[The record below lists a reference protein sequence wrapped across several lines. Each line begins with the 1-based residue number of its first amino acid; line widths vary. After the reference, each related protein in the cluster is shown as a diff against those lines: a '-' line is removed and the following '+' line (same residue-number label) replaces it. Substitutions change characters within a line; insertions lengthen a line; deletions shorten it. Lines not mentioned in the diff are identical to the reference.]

1 MTTETPSRV
10 ATRLATLCTVL
21 LLVGLVLGATAP
33 ATGAGMQA
41 QENSTTNSSATNEST
56 AALADLV
63 RVTPDNPNEDYLSIN
78 TQSSDAVYN
87 TSGPHATFSLSEPV
101 DAARIEQS
109 KANAHVLGDGSV
121 LRVEYEDDAAT
132 GGDAS
137 LYTVDLFFNDGSQRT
152 IDLYATQTDV
162 SLDGAEYAKYSGFVD
177 YTLDQA
183 EANGYDRTEEGAR
196 SYLED
201 QEERAKLFDSLFTEH
216 VMMFI
221 AILLQAARNF
231 VTWVVAISV
240 IAGLAIY
247 FERKHGWI
255 LRLQQMAESRA
266 ELMREAVRQDY
277 EERRNTAA
285 KHPLEDIKEIGPN
298 AARYWRETGV
308 ETVDDM
314 IEVACKGIVS
324 LTDEGKIKYDEDGN
338 EVFGHHGVDDLKDV
352 DPLTMEQLRSQT
364 WLGPLVLEGRL
375 APTTALSN
383 IEAAL
388 LVAEKE
394 YNRGNEVRDA
404 RRTVSELNDRLAG
417 RRDFE
422 DAETSSNAARTAPQT
437 DFTGTAAGGD

>member
-1 MTTETPSRV
+1 MLCV
-10 ATRLATLCTVL
+10 AL
-21 LLVGLVLGATAP
+21 LLAGLVLGATAP
-33 ATGAGMQA
+33 AAAAGMQA
-41 QENSTTNSSATNEST
+41 QENSTTNEST
-56 AALADLV
+56 AAQADLV
-63 RVTPDNPNEDYLSIN
+63 RVSPANPNEDYLSIE
-78 TQSSDAVYN
+78 TQSSDSVYN
-87 TSGPHATFSLSEPV
+87 TSGPYATFSLSEPV
-101 DAARIEQS
+101 DAARAEQS
-109 KANAHVLGDGSV
+109 KANARVLGDGSV
-121 LRVEYEDDAAT
+121 LRVEYEDDAGA
-132 GGDAS
+132 GGNAS
-137 LYTVDLFFNDGSQRT
+137 LYTVELFFNDGSTRT

-162 SLDGAEYAKYSGFVD
+162 SVAGAQYAEYSDFID
-177 YTLDQA
+177 YTTSQA
-183 EANGYDRTEEGAR
+183 ESNGYDKSPEGAR
-196 SYLED
+196 NYVEA
-201 QEERAKLFDSLFTEH
+201 QEEAAELFDSLFTEH
-216 VMMFI
+216 VMMFL
-221 AILLQAARNF
+221 AIVMQAARNF
-231 VTWVVAISV
+231 VSWVLAIGF

-285 KHPLEDIKEIGPN
+285 KHPLEDVKEIGPN
-298 AARYWRETGV
+298 AARYWRELGV

-314 IEVACKGIVS
+314 IEVACKGIVA
-324 LTDEGKIKYDEDGN
+324 LTEDGRIQYN
-338 EVFGHHGVDDLKDV
+338 DDDEVVYAHHGVEDLKDV

-364 WLGPLVLEGRL
+364 WLGPLILEGRL

-404 RRTVSELNDRLAG
+404 RRTVSELNERLAG

-422 DAETSSNAARTAPQT
+422 DLETSSNAARTAPQT

>member
-1 MTTETPSRV
+1 M
-10 ATRLATLCTVL
+10 LCAAL
-21 LLVGLVLGATAP
+21 LLAGLVLGATAP
-33 ATGAGMQA
+33 ATAAGMQA
-41 QENSTTNSSATNEST
+41 QENSTTNDST
-56 AALADLV
+56 ATQAELV
-63 RVTPDNPNEDYLSIN
+63 RVTPANPNEDYLSIQ
-78 TQSSDAVYN
+78 TKSSDAVFN

-101 DAARIEQS
+101 DAARIEQP
-109 KANAHVLGDGSV
+109 KANVQVLGGGSV
-121 LRVEYEDDAAT
+121 LRVEYADDAGV
-132 GGDAS
+132 GGNAS
-137 LYTVDLFFNDGSQRT
+137 LYTAELFFGDGSTRT

-162 SLDGAEYAKYSGFVD
+162 SLAGAEYAAYSDYID

-183 EANGYDRTEEGAR
+183 EANGYDRSPEGAQN
-196 SYLED
+196 YLED
-201 QEERAKLFDSLFTEH
+201 QEEAAELFDSLFTEQIL
-216 VMMFI
+216 MFL
-221 AILLQAARNF
+221 AIVIQAARNF
-231 VTWVVAISV
+231 VTWVLAIGF

-285 KHPLEDIKEIGPN
+285 KHPLEDVTEIGPN
-298 AARYWRETGV
+298 AARYWRELGV

-314 IEVACKGIVS
+314 IEIACKGIVS
-324 LTDEGKIKYDEDGN
+324 LTDDGRIQYDDDDN
-338 EVFGHHGVDDLKDV
+338 VVYAHHGVEDLTDV

-437 DFTGTAAGGD
+437 DFTGSAAGGD